1 MTTEVSICSNALLRL
16 GADPINSFDEADNF
30 GSNIERAR
38 LCANLWPNVRR
49 QVIRSHPWNCATKRV
64 VLSPDAA
71 APAFGYA
78 NRFQMPGEWLRTL
91 AVPLDRQSEA
101 RRVGKECV
109 RTCRHRWSPAPQHK
123 NKTSD

>member
-1 MTTEVSICSNALLRL
+1 MRISDWSSDVCSSDRKADMTTEVSICSNALLRL

-49 QVIRSHPWNCATKRV
+49 QVIRSHPWNCATTRV

-71 APAFGYA
+71 APAFGEIGRA
-78 NRFQMPGEWLRTL
+78 SGGERVCQYGWISGV
-91 AVPLDRQSEA
+91 AV
-101 RRVGKECV
+101 
-109 RTCRHRWSPAPQHK
+109 
-123 NKTSD
+123 